1 MTQEALKLA
10 RRMGKQELTEAS
22 REAMHIASIIACRD
36 ALDAQPVPRMSKLT
50 RDQAAIIGLYT
61 GVSAGPFEDVQKLAE
76 DLLERPVFTHEL
88 ANQDLCE
95 KLKELVKPQFIQLCA
110 EKNT

>member
-1 MTQEALKLA
+1 VANSGQRCRWLCAGGADGGLFAAVLYWHLDMESFDMTQED
-10 RRMGKQELTEAS
+10 
-22 REAMHIASIIACRD
+22 IN
-36 ALDAQPVPRMSKLT
+36 MSKLT

-88 ANQDLCE
+88 ANQNLCE

>member
-1 MTQEALKLA
+1 MT
-10 RRMGKQELTEAS
+10 
-22 REAMHIASIIACRD
+22 
-36 ALDAQPVPRMSKLT
+36 KLT
-50 RDQAAIIGLYT
+50 RDQAAIIGVYT
-61 GVSAGPFEDVQKLAE
+61 GISAGPFADVQKLAE

-95 KLKELVKPQFIQLCA
+95 KLKELVKPKFIQICA

>member
-1 MTQEALKLA
+1 
-10 RRMGKQELTEAS
+10 
-22 REAMHIASIIACRD
+22 
-36 ALDAQPVPRMSKLT
+36 MSKLT
-50 RDQAAIIGLYT
+50 RDQAAIIGVYT
-61 GVSAGPFEDVQKLAE
+61 GISAGPFADIQKLAE

-95 KLKELVKPQFIQLCA
+95 KLKELVKPQFIQICA

>member
-1 MTQEALKLA
+1 VANSRQRCRWLCVGGADGGRSAAVLYGALDLELA
-10 RRMGKQELTEAS
+10 DMKQED
-22 REAMHIASIIACRD
+22 IN
-36 ALDAQPVPRMSKLT
+36 MSKLT

-61 GVSAGPFEDVQKLAE
+61 GVSAGPFEDLQKLAE

-95 KLKELVKPQFIQLCA
+95 KLKELVKPQFIQICA

>member
-1 MTQEALKLA
+1 MANSGQRCRWLCVGGADGGLFAAVLYRALDMEFADMTQED
-10 RRMGKQELTEAS
+10 
-22 REAMHIASIIACRD
+22 IN
-36 ALDAQPVPRMSKLT
+36 MSKLT

-88 ANQDLCE
+88 ANQHLCE